1 VIKESIREESTCN
14 WIKYFAAF
22 RRNSQLS
29 RCRFF
34 RRQRERER
42 EGERRGEREREI
54 VHATA
59 RSVGGSM
66 TLNLITVSLW
76 VTLRIAT
83 FRAARRR
90 SMPEEDRVVSG
101 REAFPTRK
109 LFWVIPRS
117 MHRKSAR
124 SSATKGFL
132 PCQLRNTA
140 AKFSDGG
147 DSFPV
152 NRLSSIERDCT
163 KFLRGSLNRLF
174 VSEIRVKSDSG
185 IFYPIFIAH
194 VYDKNW
200 IKCTHVCTELSNDSI
215 YINKKKIYIYILTSL
230 SIIYFYIFTW
240 ILSSSHLMLSRL
252 ILSLLNTLMFFLFL
266 FSNFLNIISIYT
278 IYTIY
283 YTIVCPKSKF

>member
-1 VIKESIREESTCN
+1 
-14 WIKYFAAF
+14 
-22 RRNSQLS
+22 
-29 RCRFF
+29 
-34 RRQRERER
+34 
-42 EGERRGEREREI
+42 
-54 VHATA
+54 
-59 RSVGGSM
+59 
-66 TLNLITVSLW
+66 
-76 VTLRIAT
+76 
-83 FRAARRR
+83 
-90 SMPEEDRVVSG
+90 
-101 REAFPTRK
+101 
-109 LFWVIPRS
+109 

-215 YINKKKIYIYILTSL
+215 YINKKKIYIYINFIKHNLFL
-230 SIIYFYIFTW
+230 YFYMNSIVISFNV
-240 ILSSSHLMLSRL
+240 IS
-252 ILSLLNTLMFFLFL
+252 F
-266 FSNFLNIISIYT
+266 NIITLKYSYVFSIF
-278 IYTIY
+278 I
-283 YTIVCPKSKF
+283 F